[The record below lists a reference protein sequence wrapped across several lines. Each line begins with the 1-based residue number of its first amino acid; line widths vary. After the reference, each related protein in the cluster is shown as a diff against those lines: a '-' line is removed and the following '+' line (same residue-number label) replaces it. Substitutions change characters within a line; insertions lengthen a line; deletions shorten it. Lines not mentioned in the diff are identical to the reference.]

1 MERGEIYYV
10 SIAPQTGCEIQ
21 AGRPAIIVSNHRSNA
36 TSDVLEVVYLTT
48 RPKKDLPTHVR
59 ITSTGRDSTAL
70 CEQISSVSRSRFGNY
85 VGYCSDEEMQL
96 LERALMISLGIADLG
111 TAPVTEDLPHNDGT
125 SAEPSTAAELVR
137 VEAERDIYKR
147 MYEQMLEKVVSL

>member
-1 MERGEIYYV
+1 MQRGEIYYV
-10 SIAPQTGCEIQ
+10 SLAPQTGCEIQ
-21 AGRPAIIVSNHRSNA
+21 AGRPAIIVSNNKTNA

-48 RPKKDLPTHVR
+48 KPKRVFPTHVS

-70 CEQISSVSRSRFGNY
+70 CEQISSVSRTRFGNY
-85 VGYCSDEEMQL
+85 IGYCSDEEMQL
-96 LERALMISLGIADLG
+96 LDRAIMVSLGIEEQDTSTFPEAPPQDNG
-111 TAPVTEDLPHNDGT
+111 TKPETSTLP
-125 SAEPSTAAELVR
+125 AIVR